1 MNEIILAS
9 AAYFEK
15 ELGLPEIQQE
25 LNEEDLIHL
34 LSPIIKRM
42 LDRDFERLLGL
53 CYRID
58 LGEHKLKKILYESDP
73 ESMAE
78 ELASAL
84 VKRQIQKL
92 EIRQR
97 YKDL

>member
-1 MNEIILAS
+1 MKDIILAS
-9 AAYFEK
+9 AAYFKK
-15 ELGLPEIQQE
+15 EFELPEIRE
-25 LNEEDLIHL
+25 NLNEEQLIKL

-58 LGEHKLKKILYESDP
+58 LGEQKLKKILYESDP
-73 ESMAE
+73 DSMAE

-84 VKRQIQKL
+84 VARQIQKL
-92 EIRQR
+92 EIRQK
-97 YKDL
+97 YKGL